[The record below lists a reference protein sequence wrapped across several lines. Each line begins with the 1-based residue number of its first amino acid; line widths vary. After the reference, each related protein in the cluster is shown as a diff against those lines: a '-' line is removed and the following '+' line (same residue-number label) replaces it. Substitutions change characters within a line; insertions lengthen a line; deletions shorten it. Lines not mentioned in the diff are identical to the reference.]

1 MFVSQ
6 EDCAMIT
13 REQIDQL
20 LGFRDGEYLVSS
32 CYLNLDRSKMPAQML
47 KIRTK
52 DLLQSAHH
60 QLAAKAA
67 THNQRESLRKDFD
80 EIEAFVMPEIVAN
93 RHKAVAIFSCAG
105 EKFWQAFGLP
115 RMVRNILIADHD
127 PYIRPLTAILAEYHR
142 YCVVLVDRVHGQIF
156 EVYLG
161 DILQRS
167 DVVDAVPRRVREG
180 GFGGRSER
188 NMERR
193 HGNAVLHH
201 YRRVA
206 DEIFRIFKK
215 DQFDW
220 LILGGQREP
229 LLEFKNYLHPYLRS
243 RWVGDFHGDPKK
255 ITSPEVLRQAM
266 AIEERVEWEHEQ
278 RLAEELVQKAQAGD
292 RAVKGVTATLTALDR
307 GEAQTLLVEEGFE
320 MPGYACFG
328 CHYVSL
334 EPGDCPHCHK
344 PVEPCADVVDEAIE
358 LALQRNCQIEH
369 LQGATPLREG
379 GRIGALLRYQAA

>member
-1 MFVSQ
+1 
-6 EDCAMIT
+6 MIT
-13 REQIDQL
+13 RQQIDQL
-20 LGFRDGEYLVSS
+20 LGFQDGEYLVSS
-32 CYLNLDRSKMPAQML
+32 CYLNLDRSKVPVQML

-67 THNQRESLRKDFD
+67 THNQRESLRKDF
-80 EIEAFVMPEIVAN
+80 EQIEAFVMPEITAN

-115 RMVRNILIADHD
+115 RMVRNILIADHG

-142 YCVVLVDRVHGQIF
+142 YCVALVDRVHGPVY

-161 DILQRS
+161 EILQRG
-167 DVVDAVPRRVREG
+167 DLVDAVPRRVREG
-180 GFGGRSER
+180 GFGGRDER
-188 NMERR
+188 NIERR
-193 HGNAVLHH
+193 HAQAVQHH
-201 YRRVA
+201 YRRLA
-206 DEIFRIFKK
+206 DELFRMFQKER
-215 DQFDW
+215 FDW

-229 LLEFKNYLHPYLRS
+229 LRDFKNYLHRYLRS
-243 RWVGDFHGDPKK
+243 RWVGDFHAEPTK
-255 ITSPEVLRQAM
+255 ISMAEVLQQSLE
-266 AIEERVEWEHEQ
+266 IEHRVEWENEQ
-278 RLAEELVQKAQAGD
+278 RMAEELVQKAQAGD
-292 RAVKGVTATLTALDR
+292 RAVKGVSATLTALDR
-307 GEAQTLLVEEGFE
+307 GEAQTLLVEDGFE

-328 CHYVSL
+328 CHFVSL
-334 EPGDCPHCHK
+334 EPRACPHCGK

-369 LQGATPLREG
+369 LQGATPLRDG

>member
-1 MFVSQ
+1 
-6 EDCAMIT
+6 MIT
-13 REQIDQL
+13 RQQIDQL
-20 LGFRDGEYLVSS
+20 LGFRDGEHLVTS

-52 DLLQSAHH
+52 DLLQNAQH
-60 QLAAKAA
+60 QLTAK
-67 THNQRESLRKDFD
+67 TGSHNQRESLRKDFE

-105 EKFWQAFGLP
+105 EKFWQTYGLP
-115 RMVRNILIADHD
+115 RLVRNILIADHD

-142 YCVVLVDRVHGQIF
+142 YCAVLIDRVHGQIF

-161 DILQRS
+161 QILKRS
-167 DVVDAVPRRVREG
+167 DVDDDVPRRVREG

-193 HGNAVLHH
+193 HLQAVQHH

-206 DEIFRIFKK
+206 DEMFRVFQR
-215 DQFDW
+215 DGFDG
-220 LILGGQREP
+220 LILGGQRQP
-229 LLEFKNYLHPYLRS
+229 LGEFKGFLHPYLRS
-243 RWVGDFHGDPKK
+243 RWVGDFHADLSK
-255 ITSPEVLRQAM
+255 ITTAEVLQQALE
-266 AIEERVEWEHEQ
+266 IEEHVEWEHE
-278 RLAEELVQKAQAGD
+278 RRMAEELVQKAEAGD
-292 RAVKGVTATLTALDR
+292 RAVRGVSATLNALER

-320 MPGYACFG
+320 MPGYACFA

-334 EPGDCPHCHK
+334 EPGECPRCRK

-358 LALQRNCQIEH
+358 LAMQRNCQIEH
-369 LQGATPLREG
+369 LQGPTPLRDG
-379 GRIGALLRYQAA
+379 GRIGALLRYQGA